1 VIDQADKSRNTTNG
15 GLIVT
20 LRLKIFLVTGAMTL
34 GLVACIYFASR
45 SIVLNVFSQL
55 EEQSIRQDAKL
66 VLSVIDGYLGR
77 LNDIDTDSA
86 TWNQALASVSNPA
99 AVASQGGLKEET
111 FVNLELNVVIA
122 LRADGEV
129 IFAQGYNLDSKAYA
143 PVPQDLLTQLHAY
156 SQGLSVQERDGMH
169 GIILTSQGPLLI
181 VAHNILHSWPGDV
194 QPGTLLVGRYLD
206 AKMMRQIESVTG
218 LQADVHALD
227 QLPAPV
233 YRDAVQQLRT
243 GAEVVTRPE
252 GESMVAGYILLDDI
266 RNTPALVL
274 RILDFRSIYLQGQDM
289 LRYFLGVIGAAILIF
304 GVAMEI
310 LLECTVLRRINRLSA
325 RVVSIGDQGD
335 FTARVEQKSNDELG
349 RLAGAINKMLMAL
362 DEAHQ
367 ALTRS
372 AKYYRSLIANS
383 MDGILVIDRQQ
394 VIHCE
399 SPIASHIL
407 GCAGNDFPVHEYA
420 HLIHLE
426 DRLLFRAIFKR
437 SEQMPGVPLSGAAR
451 IRSGEG
457 EYRYVEGSITNWLDD
472 PSINGMVM
480 NFRDIT
486 ERKQAELQVQRQLE
500 ILTALYAGAQK
511 LAQSLDSLDLAKDV
525 ARTCVETFGLRLAWV
540 GRAEPDGR
548 VSVLAQYPTDCDYP
562 RQITVR
568 WDDSPQGQGPT
579 GQAIHTQTP
588 VVIDDLLANPHTS
601 PWRTPMQQYGLRT
614 GAALPLVSRQHG
626 FGALLLY
633 GDQPGQFT
641 PERVAFFQSYASLAA
656 ASLENARLIEQTTH
670 RLQHVQALHKIDA
683 AMTSSLDLS
692 ATLDVI
698 LEQTTAQ
705 LGVDAAAV
713 LLYDP
718 QARELI
724 HTAGRGFRTTH
735 VQQARVSLDKRY
747 AGRAAREQRTIVS
760 DWWQRTDAEYYDP
773 VYEKI
778 ISEEGFK
785 AHVSAP
791 LVTKGQIVGV
801 LEVFHR
807 SALDTNT
814 EWLEL
819 LETLA
824 GQAAISI
831 DSATVFD
838 NLQRSHAELEKAYN
852 STLEGWSRA
861 LDLRDKETEGHSQRV
876 MEMTAH
882 LAQAFGLDATQIT
895 NLRRG
900 ALLHDIGKIGVPD
913 HILLKPGKLTAE
925 EWVIMRKHPQY
936 AYDMISPIA
945 YLQPV
950 IDIPYCHHEKWDG
963 SGYPRGL
970 KGEEIPLAAR
980 IFAVVDVWDAL
991 TSDRPYRPAW
1001 PPDRVRE
1008 YIRSQSGTH
1017 FDPRVVQAFF
1027 EFDVGR
1033 VGAPRTGAQ

>member
-1 VIDQADKSRNTTNG
+1 M
-15 GLIVT
+15 
-20 LRLKIFLVTGAMTL
+20 FLVTGGMML
-34 GLVACIYFASR
+34 GLAACIYLLSR
-45 SIVLNVFSQL
+45 NIVLNVFSQL

-66 VLSVIDGYLGR
+66 VLSVIDGYLRG
-77 LNDIDTDSA
+77 LNDINTDSA

-129 IFAQGYNLDSKAYA
+129 TFVQGYNLDSKAYA
-143 PVPQDLLTQLHAY
+143 PVPQDLLAQLRAY
-156 SQGLSVQERDGMH
+156 FRGLSVQERDGMH

-181 VAHNILHSWPGDV
+181 VAHNVLYSRPGDA
-194 QPGTLLVGRYLD
+194 QPGTLLIGRYLD

-218 LQADVHALD
+218 LQTDVHALD

-233 YRDAVQQLRT
+233 YREAVQQLRT

-266 RNTPALVL
+266 SNTPALVL
-274 RILDFRSIYLQGQDM
+274 RVLDFRSIYLQGQDM
-289 LRYFLGVIGAAILIF
+289 LRYFLGVISATILILA
-304 GVAMEI
+304 VAMEI
-310 LLECTVLRRINRLSA
+310 LLERTVLRRIKSLST

-349 RLAGAINKMLMAL
+349 QLAGAINKMLMAL

-367 ALTRS
+367 ALRRS
-372 AKYYRSLIANS
+372 AKYYRSLIENS

-394 VIHCE
+394 VVHCE

-407 GCAGNDFPVHEYA
+407 ECPGNDFPAHEYV
-420 HLIHLE
+420 HLIHPE

-437 SEQMPGVPLSGAAR
+437 SVQMPGVLLSGGVR
-451 IRSGEG
+451 IRLKEG
-457 EYRYVEGSITNWLDD
+457 AYRYVEGSLTNWLDD

-525 ARTCVETFGLRLAWV
+525 ARTCVEIFGLRLAWV

-548 VSVLAQYPTDCDYP
+548 VSVLAQYPVECDYP

-568 WDDSPQGQGPT
+568 WDDSPEGQGPT
-579 GQAIHTQTP
+579 GQVIRTQKP
-588 VVIDDLLANPHTS
+588 IIIDDMLASPHTS
-601 PWRTPMQQYGLRT
+601 PWRTPIQQYDLRT

-641 PERVAFFQSYASLAA
+641 PERVAFFQSYAALAA
-656 ASLENARLIEQTTH
+656 ASLENARLIEQTTR
-670 RLQHVQALHKIDA
+670 RLQHVQALHTIDT

-692 ATLDVI
+692 ATLAVI
-698 LEQTTAQ
+698 LEQTTTQ

-718 QARELI
+718 QTRELV
-724 HTAGRGFRTTH
+724 HTAGRGFRTH
-735 VQQARVSLDKRY
+735 CVQQARVGLDKRY
-747 AGRAAREQRTIVS
+747 AGRAARERHTTVS

-773 VYEKI
+773 VYQKI

-791 LVTKGQIVGV
+791 LVTKGQVVGV

-807 SALDTNT
+807 STLDTHT
-814 EWLEL
+814 EWLDL

-824 GQAAISI
+824 AQAAISI

-838 NLQRSHAELEKAYN
+838 NLQRSHAELEKAYT

-861 LDLRDKETEGHSQRV
+861 MDLRDKETEGHSRRV
-876 MEMTAH
+876 AAMTVS
-882 LAQAFGLDATQIT
+882 LARAIGVSEAELVHAY
-895 NLRRG
+895 RG
-900 ALLHDIGKIGVPD
+900 ALLHDIGKLGVPD
-913 HILLKPGKLTAE
+913 SILLKPGKLTEE

-936 AYDMISPIA
+936 AYDMILPIS
-945 YLQPV
+945 YLEPA
-950 IDIPYCHHEKWDG
+950 IAIPYCHHEKWDG

-1001 PPDRVRE
+1001 APDRVRE

-1017 FDPRVVQAFF
+1017 FDPRVVEAFF
-1027 EFDVGR
+1027 KFNVGH
-1033 VGAPRTGAQ
+1033 VDAPRTVQAQQK